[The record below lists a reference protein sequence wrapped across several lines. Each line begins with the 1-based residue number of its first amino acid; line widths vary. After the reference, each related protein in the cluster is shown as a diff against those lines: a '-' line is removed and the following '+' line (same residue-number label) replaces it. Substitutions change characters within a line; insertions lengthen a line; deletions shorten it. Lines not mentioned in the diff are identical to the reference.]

1 VESCAGGRRRGDE
14 RGNWKSTA
22 AGSFASILGVRS
34 EILKDITRIV
44 VKLGTGVLTDSRK
57 QPDLA
62 QMEQLAAQVA
72 EQRQAGRE
80 VVLVSSGAVGAGMG
94 ALGYAKRPSELA
106 ELQACA
112 AVGQSRL
119 MTIYEKLFAAHGLT
133 VAQILLTHDDLQHHE
148 RHLNARNTLITLLN
162 HGVVPII
169 NENDAVSFTEL
180 KFGDNDKLSA
190 LTASLLPAD
199 LLLILTTVDGVL
211 ENFGKTNPRTI
222 PVIERV
228 DDALEQTAGGTDS
241 ATAVGGMAS
250 KVQAAKIAMRSGIP
264 LVIASGRKKRVMAR
278 VVAGEQEGTLFVPQ
292 PTRLQGRKRWIAFF
306 HHPGGAVFVDAGA
319 KKALREGGKSL
330 LPPGVTRCEGDF
342 AEGEVIRICDQ
353 DGTEFARGI
362 AGFSAAEIKARKL
375 QRVEVVHRDNLV
387 VL

>member
-1 VESCAGGRRRGDE
+1 MKQC
-14 RGNWKSTA
+14 
-22 AGSFASILGVRS
+22 VRS

-62 QMEQLAAQVA
+62 QMEQLVAQIA

-80 VVLVSSGAVGAGMG
+80 ILVVSSGAVGAGMG
-94 ALGYAKRPSELA
+94 ALGYEKRPTELA

-119 MTIYEKLFAAHGLT
+119 MAIYEKLFGTHGLS
-133 VAQILLTHDDLQHHE
+133 VAQILLTHDDLEHHE
-148 RHLNARNTLITLLN
+148 RHLNARNTLVTLLN

-169 NENDAVSFTEL
+169 NENDVVSSTEL
-180 KFGDNDKLSA
+180 KFGDNDRLSA
-190 LTASLLPAD
+190 LVASLLPAD

-222 PVIERV
+222 PLIERV
-228 DDALEQTAGGTDS
+228 DEALEQTAGGTDS

-250 KVQAAKIAMRSGIP
+250 KIQAAKIAVRSGIP
-264 LVIASGRKKRVMAR
+264 LVIASGRKMRVMAR
-278 VVAGEQEGTLFVPQ
+278 VVAGEEEGTLFIPQ
-292 PTRLQGRKRWIAFF
+292 ATRLRGRKRWIAFF
-306 HHPGGAVFVDAGA
+306 HHPKGALFVDAGA
-319 KKALREGGKSL
+319 RKALREGGKSL
-330 LPPGVTRCEGDF
+330 LPPGVARCVGEF
-342 AEGEVIRICDQ
+342 AAGEVVRICDM

-362 AGFSAAEIKARKL
+362 AAFGAAEVKARKL

-387 VL
+387 IL